1 MHFASRPKSAPTHDD
16 IVMTLR
22 AKPGLV
28 LVPGLLCDE
37 LMWRPQLAALA
48 AVADCWVA
56 DHTRSETMAEV
67 AADALRDA
75 PFEKFA
81 LAGLSMGGY
90 VALQMMRQAA
100 QRVLKLALLD
110 TTARADTPEQ
120 TQRRRDLISLAERG
134 RFLGIT
140 DALLPLLIHPSQLA
154 NRELASTIKRMAK
167 NTGRDAF
174 IRQERAIISRSDSLP
189 LLPRIACPTLILCGR
204 QDALIPIALHEE
216 MAARISGSKLEI
228 VEECGHL
235 STLERP
241 VETSAALARWLEP
254 SRSSVRSKS
263 RRVK

>member
-1 MHFASRPKSAPTHDD
+1 
-16 IVMTLR
+16 MTLR

-56 DHTRSETMAEV
+56 DHTRSETMADV
-67 AADALRDA
+67 AADVLREA

-90 VALQMMRQAA
+90 VALEMMRQAA

-110 TTARADTPEQ
+110 TTARADTAEQ
-120 TQRRRDLISLAERG
+120 TRKRRDFISLAERG

-140 DALLPLLIHPSQLA
+140 DALLPLLVHPAQLA
-154 NRELASTIKRMAK
+154 NRELASTIKKMAK
-167 NTGRDAF
+167 NTGKDAF
-174 IRQERAIISRSDSLP
+174 IRQERAIISRSDGLP
-189 LLPRIACPTLILCGR
+189 LLSRIACPTLVMCGR
-204 QDALIPIALHEE
+204 QDALIPPALHEE
-216 MAARISGSKLEI
+216 MAARISGSRLEI
-228 VEECGHL
+228 VEQCGHL

-241 VETSAALARWLEP
+241 AETSAALAHWLEP
-254 SRSSVRSKS
+254 
-263 RRVK
+263 